1 MGDFACHGLFSVRLA
16 DFHPGAGNWAWRG
29 GLCHDQR
36 HQLLF
41 YRFRLRF
48 PKISF
53 IVSYWLGMADC
64 PCGKASAQSGRGSL
78 RMSAYPGGRDHVDLH
93 KSLCRFARKAGDEPM
108 HRIRLGSNLF
118 DPYSARLG
126 SVRQHVVAR
135 KASLARWRTAGC
147 LHRRSAW
154 NGHLQVIC
162 PPAQCLQGLGLL
174 SFKCL

>member
-78 RMSAYPGGRDHVDLH
+78 RMSAYPGGRDHV
-93 KSLCRFARKAGDEPM
+93 SLFA
-108 HRIRLGSNLF
+108 
-118 DPYSARLG
+118 
-126 SVRQHVVAR
+126 
-135 KASLARWRTAGC
+135 ASLEKQATNRCTA
-147 LHRRSAW
+147 SVWA
-154 NGHLQVIC
+154 VIC
-162 PPAQCLQGLGLL
+162 LTRIQRALVLCDSML
-174 SFKCL
+174 